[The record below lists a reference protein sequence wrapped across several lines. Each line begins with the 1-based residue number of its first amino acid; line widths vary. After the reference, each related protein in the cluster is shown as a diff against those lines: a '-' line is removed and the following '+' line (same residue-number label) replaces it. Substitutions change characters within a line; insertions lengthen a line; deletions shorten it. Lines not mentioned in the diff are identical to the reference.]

1 MCFASLL
8 SLFHLVRP
16 FNGAKRNVATS
27 TVITEQHILR
37 LLAMQNILLS
47 KQYGV
52 VISKLVLYLCFNK
65 HYNVLSNI
73 GSLLLPGVF
82 FLPFLFYEISFKSGQ
97 HIKQK
102 IFSFSVMQVNILAL
116 HYHLNEKNYI
126 VLYCLLFCFS
136 ALGGLNLKIH
146 G

>member
-1 MCFASLL
+1 MCFASLM

-16 FNGAKRNVATS
+16 FNGAKRNVAAS
-27 TVITEQHILR
+27 TVIIEQHILR

-47 KQYGV
+47 KQYGI

-82 FLPFLFYEISFKSGQ
+82 SSLFYFFYEISFKSGQ
-97 HIKQK
+97 HIKQ
-102 IFSFSVMQVNILAL
+102 
-116 HYHLNEKNYI
+116 NY
-126 VLYCLLFCFS
+126 FPFQ
-136 ALGGLNLKIH
+136 
-146 G
+146 

>member
-27 TVITEQHILR
+27 TVIIEQHILR

-82 FLPFLFYEISFKSGQ
+82 SSFFFLF
-97 HIKQK
+97 
-102 IFSFSVMQVNILAL
+102 IFL
-116 HYHLNEKNYI
+116 
-126 VLYCLLFCFS
+126 
-136 ALGGLNLKIH
+136 
-146 G
+146 

>member
-1 MCFASLL
+1 MCFASLM

-16 FNGAKRNVATS
+16 FNGAKRNVAAS
-27 TVITEQHILR
+27 TVIIEQHILR

-47 KQYGV
+47 KQYGI

-82 FLPFLFYEISFKSGQ
+82 SSFFILFFFMKFPLSLGNTLNKTIFLFSNASKHVSI
-97 HIKQK
+97 
-102 IFSFSVMQVNILAL
+102 AL
-116 HYHLNEKNYI
+116 PSE
-126 VLYCLLFCFS
+126 
-136 ALGGLNLKIH
+136 
-146 G
+146 

>member
-73 GSLLLPGVF
+73 GSLLLPGF
-82 FLPFLFYEISFKSGQ
+82 FFFLFYF
-97 HIKQK
+97 
-102 IFSFSVMQVNILAL
+102 IFFMKFPLSLGNT
-116 HYHLNEKNYI
+116 LNKKY
-126 VLYCLLFCFS
+126 FPFQ
-136 ALGGLNLKIH
+136 
-146 G
+146 